1 MLSMVFNKTSEFV
14 ASAASETL
22 PLITRMLQEE
32 QTKKTDEGVNA
43 NRAFFQTHS
52 KTGDLVLEILWVII
66 LWVCFILYHG
76 GRGYKKLKLKYD
88 RKMAIIYAARK
99 E

>member
-1 MLSMVFNKTSEFV
+1 MALEKTSEFV

-32 QTKKTDEGVNA
+32 EKTNDSVNA

-99 E
+99 V

>member
-1 MLSMVFNKTSEFV
+1 MVFEKSSEFV

-32 QTKKTDEGVNA
+32 EKTNDGINA

-99 E
+99 V